1 MPVSTENIR
10 MWIEQSDID
19 YIGHFIKAWI
29 PFNAWY
35 NDTFSTLNS
44 DRQKISAIKSQNNSV
59 RRGINSLM
67 EADSQLGKEFKSNIS
82 ALYYQLQQNQ
92 IDGRD
97 GRIWFEDSLKEK
109 NSSVLIDN
117 REFGR
122 DKYYL
127 KRTDGQYLGQVSEMK
142 VIVKKKSDNSPVFTY
157 AHTDY
162 DIVHLQSFP
171 AYQSL
176 SHTKKEQIRTMFQE
190 LKPVRIESLI
200 EFEKKESP
208 INYYECDSY
217 VLRRDA
223 THSCYSIYVVKALI
237 EIIYQLRNVLFHGE
251 LVPNKGAQKVYK
263 EAYLILKMILDKIR

>member
-1 MPVSTENIR
+1 MASTENIR

-35 NDTFSTLNS
+35 NDTFSSLTS
-44 DRQKISAIKSQNNSV
+44 DRQKISAIKSQNNTV

-67 EADSQLGKEFKSNIS
+67 ESDSQLGQEFRSNLS

-97 GRIWFEDSLKEK
+97 GRIWFEDALKEK
-109 NSSVLIDN
+109 NNIDLIDN

-142 VIVKKKSDNSPVFTY
+142 IILKKKSDNSTTFVYT
-157 AHTDY
+157 HTEY
-162 DIVHLQSFP
+162 DITHLQSFP

-176 SHTKKEQIRTMFQE
+176 SHTKKEQVRIMFQE
-190 LKPVRIESLI
+190 LKPIRIETLL
-200 EFEKKESP
+200 ETNKNESP
-208 INYYECDSY
+208 INYYQCDSY
-217 VLRRDA
+217 VLRREP
-223 THSCYSIYVVKALI
+223 TNSCYSIYVVKALL
-237 EIIYQLRNVLFHGE
+237 EILYQLRNVLFHGE
-251 LVPNKGAQKVYK
+251 LVPNKGAQNVYK
-263 EAYLILKMILDKIR
+263 EAYLVLKMILAKIR